1 MRFLLMLLIV
11 VAPFAQGA
19 VDTSATPMAKPE
31 DVASA
36 DAILTALY
44 DVISGPAGQARDFDR
59 MRSLFMPGAIMVATG
74 VRPDGTVGHRKLSV
88 EDYIATSGPMLVQSG
103 FTEKEIGRTTER
115 FGTIMHAFSA
125 YEAAFTGRDGK
136 PASLRGINTIQLFND
151 GKSWWIVSILWQAE
165 GKEKIP
171 EKYINR
177 KQ

>member
-1 MRFLLMLLIV
+1 MRAFIVTMFLAATL
-11 VAPFAQGA
+11 AHGA
-19 VDTSATPMAKPE
+19 TDSTVTPAARPE

-36 DAILTALY
+36 NAIISAMY

-74 VRPDGTVGHRKLSV
+74 VRPNGTVGHRKLSV

-103 FTEKEIGRTTER
+103 FTEKEVGRTSEQ

-125 YEAAFTGRDGK
+125 YDASFTGRDGK
-136 PASLRGINTIQLFND
+136 PATLRGINTIQLFND
-151 GKSWWIVSILWQAE
+151 GSRWWIVSVLWQAE

-171 EKYINR
+171 EKYLQR
-177 KQ
+177 